1 MALVELFHVL
11 LVVPLAEAPRKVRK
25 RGLEGG
31 IAHVVGAG
39 ASEQTTDLGLDE
51 DSTEGF
57 LALLNAEFASFL
69 LLLLGEGE
77 GVGFLGC
84 EDLLVA
90 PVEHHQ
96 DGGLLDEK
104 VAAELEV
111 RPVLLNELGDGVPKL
126 LETAVGDLEPLVP
139 GCVLRDASVHRE
151 LTLRAIASFAAGEKV
166 TVVVAMVP
174 SAPIKGCEDDLC
186 AGLAL
191 DALGVLGAFEGL
203 ADSLH
208 VLVDG
213 GLLLGRATTF
223 AEQNA
228 FGEIEDESLSHDV

>member
-1 MALVELFHVL
+1 MALVELLHVL
-11 LVVPLAEAPRKVRK
+11 LVVPLTEAPRKVRK

-39 ASEQTTDLGLDE
+39 ASEETTNLGLDE

-84 EDLLVA
+84 DDLLVA

-104 VAAELEV
+104 VTVELEV
-111 RPVLLNELGDGVPKL
+111 AAVFLDELGDGVPKL

-151 LTLRAIASFAAGEKV
+151 LPFSPVAKFVGCEKV
-166 TVVVAMVP
+166 TGDCAMVP
-174 SAPIKGCEDDLC
+174 SAPFEGCEDDLC

-208 VLVDG
+208 VLVDD
-213 GLLLGRATTF
+213 GLLLGRATIF

-228 FGEIEDESLSHDV
+228 FGELDDECLSHDV

>member
-1 MALVELFHVL
+1 MALVELLHVL
-11 LVVPLAEAPRKVRK
+11 LVIPLAEAPRKVRK
-25 RGLEGG
+25 SGLQGD
-31 IAHVVGAG
+31 IACVVGAG
-39 ASEQTTDLGLDE
+39 ASEKTTDVGLDE
-51 DSTEGF
+51 DSREGF
-57 LALLNAEFASFL
+57 LALLLAELASFL
-69 LLLLGEGE
+69 LLLLGEGV
-77 GVGFLGC
+77 GLGFLSC
-84 EDLLVA
+84 DHLLVA

-96 DGGLLDEK
+96 DGSLLDEK

-111 RPVLLNELGDGVPKL
+111 GTVLLNELGDGVPKL
-126 LETAVGDLEPLVP
+126 LEAAVGDLELLVP
-139 GCVLRDASVHRE
+139 GCVLCDASVHRE
-151 LTLRAIASFAAGEKV
+151 LAIHAITTFVDREVSSRDC
-166 TVVVAMVP
+166 AMVP

-213 GLLLGRATTF
+213 GLLLGRTTTF

-228 FGEIEDESLSHDV
+228 LGEIEDECLSHDV

>member
-1 MALVELFHVL
+1 MALVELLHVL
-11 LVVPLAEAPRKVRK
+11 LVVPLAEAPRKVSK
-25 RGLEGG
+25 SGLEGS
-31 IAHVVGAG
+31 IARVVGAG

-84 EDLLVA
+84 DDLLVA

-111 RPVLLNELGDGVPKL
+111 GAVLLNELGDGVPKL
-126 LETAVGDLEPLVP
+126 LEAAVGDLEPLVP

-151 LTLRAIASFAAGEKV
+151 LAIHAIATFVDREVSSRDC
-166 TVVVAMVP
+166 AMVP
-174 SAPIKGCEDDLC
+174 SAPFEGCEDDLC

-213 GLLLGRATTF
+213 GLLLGRTTTLVEKH
-223 AEQNA
+223 AL
-228 FGEIEDESLSHDV
+228 GELEDECLSHDV

>member
-1 MALVELFHVL
+1 MALVELLHVL
-11 LVVPLAEAPRKVRK
+11 LVVPLTEAPRKVRK

-39 ASEQTTDLGLDE
+39 ASEKTTNLGLDE

-84 EDLLVA
+84 DDLLVA

-111 RPVLLNELGDGVPKL
+111 GAVLLNEPGDGVPNL

-139 GCVLRDASVHRE
+139 GCVLCNASVHRE
-151 LTLRAIASFAAGEKV
+151 ITFRAIAKFVGREKV
-166 TVVVAMVP
+166 TGDCAMVP
-174 SAPIKGCEDDLC
+174 SAPLKGCEDDLC

-203 ADSLH
+203 ADSPH

-213 GLLLGRATTF
+213 DLLLLGSTSF

-228 FGEIEDESLSHDV
+228 FGELENECLSHDV